1 MRLKVSKADMY
12 SDMVD
17 AATSPRPPAVS
28 SIATQVQP
36 SHSNNTN
43 PSLCRVELLYSHA
56 MPGARTQT
64 RHTGAVAQV
73 RSPQAAGSK
82 LSKAESV
89 SEAIGKWSNERL
101 VKEYQVLRRKAW
113 GIRNE
118 NAKLV
123 AEIQELTVRGHAQR
137 CAPELPPHGQ
147 CGELIFTHYSA
158 MGVDAGST
166 RQRVCSS
173 GAAATRPRGRLVD
186 CQRALALSI
195 KQGHG
200 HAACHCRPP
209 CLAAAQT
216 CAGACNRGLCCCLSS
231 RFAPPLTLG

>member
-36 SHSNNTN
+36 SHSNDTN
-43 PSLCRVELLYSHA
+43 PSLCRVELLYSHG

-123 AEIQELTVRGHAQR
+123 AEIQELTVRGHTHS
-137 CAPELPPHGQ
+137 APELRVDSHR
-147 CGELIFTHYSA
+147 CCA
-158 MGVDAGST
+158 MGVDTGST

-216 CAGACNRGLCCCLSS
+216 CAGACNRGLCCCCCCCCLPSF
-231 RFAPPLTLG
+231 FAQPLTLG